1 MANHMQPR
9 DSILSKIRASERQL
23 RAMGVMNLWL
33 FGSSARDEPDAKDA
47 DFLVEFADRPTFMG
61 FMDLKFFLEEK
72 LQMPVDLHTRSS
84 CPERFMRRI
93 QPDLL
98 HVA

>member
-1 MANHMQPR
+1 
-9 DSILSKIRASERQL
+9 
-23 RAMGVMNLWL
+23 MGVMNLWL
-33 FGSSARDEPDAKDA
+33 FGSSARGEPGAKDA
-47 DFLVEFADRPTFMG
+47 DFLVEFADRPTFTG
-61 FMDLKFFLEEK
+61 FMNLKFFLEEK

>member
-1 MANHMQPR
+1 MKTR
-9 DSILSKIRASERQL
+9 DSIIGKIHESEQEL
-23 RAMGVMNLWL
+23 RAMGVLNLWL
-33 FGSSARDEPDAKDA
+33 FGSSARNEPGAKDA
-47 DFLVEFADRPTFMG
+47 DFLVEFADRPTFTG
-61 FMDLKFFLEEK
+61 FMNLKFFLEEK
-72 LQMPVDLHTRSS
+72 LQMPVDIHTRSS

>member
-1 MANHMQPR
+1 MTCE
-9 DSILSKIRASERQL
+9 SIIQTLQEAEQEL

-33 FGSSARDEPDAKDA
+33 FGSLARGEAGANDVDI
-47 DFLVEFADRPTFMG
+47 LVEFATRPTLTG
-61 FMDLKFFLEEK
+61 FMNLKFFLEDK
-72 LQMPVDLHTRSS
+72 LGLRVDLYTRSS
-84 CPERFMRRI
+84 CPDRFMRRI